1 MFGCVCDLKAF
12 TLWQGRGSRFNSVMT
27 GGNAWNTFG
36 LATALM
42 TAKVLL
48 KSKLSWSSTMKTA
61 RTTLGVRAITLIV
74 VAASVFLMVLMPAPA
89 NADPCGMV
97 PPIYTG
103 AEAPIT
109 RIGLQ
114 QTYVYFDDG
123 VESFVIRPGF
133 RGKIDSFGMLIPF
146 PTPPSLRKVP
156 DNIEFA
162 LPNTTEHR

>member
-1 MFGCVCDLKAF
+1 
-12 TLWQGRGSRFNSVMT
+12 
-27 GGNAWNTFG
+27 
-36 LATALM
+36 
-42 TAKVLL
+42 
-48 KSKLSWSSTMKTA
+48 
-61 RTTLGVRAITLIV
+61 
-74 VAASVFLMVLMPAPA
+74 
-89 NADPCGMV
+89 MV

-156 DNIEFA
+156 DSIEFA
-162 LPNTTEHR
+162 LSNTTEHR